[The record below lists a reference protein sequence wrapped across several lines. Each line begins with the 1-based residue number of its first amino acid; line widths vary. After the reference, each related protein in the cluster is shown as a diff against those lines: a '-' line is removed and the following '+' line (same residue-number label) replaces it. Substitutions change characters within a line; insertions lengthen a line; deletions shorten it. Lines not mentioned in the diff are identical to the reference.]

1 MLHVL
6 PVAVVATAV
15 VIVHLTLVR
24 IPDDR
29 PAAIDDGS
37 GAHRLDLRG
46 TIASSPPS
54 PACFGLIAVST
65 INIFLGGVFMAL
77 LDAYGLSLVSVEVW
91 GLLFGV
97 LSAGFRGGCSG
108 SHRASS
114 WPPRRFTAFLISPIA
129 QFVAIPFM
137 TTGAGGRADRWLVRD
152 GARARPGAGLH
163 GCRARRAGDHARRL
177 PHALL
182 TGGSPRATSGRPP
195 WPDAS
200 MSPDPGSLL
209 TRPGGPRPR
218 RHPRGRRVV
227 RLLER
232 CAPQDGATTGGASG
246 VDVDRVGAD
255 TPDGGAPRRSRVLV
269 AGCATALLVGVGEM
283 QRAAAQTTAV
293 ALDTAA
299 PFAVLASGSVTGTGT
314 SSVTGDVGGSSVTG
328 LNNQVNGTISTSGDT
343 LTQAR
348 ADMNEADD
356 TVASA
361 PVTQEVSC
369 LRHGHLG
376 RVRADRRRHG
386 LRHHHARRRGRRERH
401 VHLQDRLDAHHR
413 RRRHREAHQRC
424 EGVQRVLARREQRHG
439 GRHGRRHIFGRNGIT
454 ARNGADITVG
464 CSPAAVR

>member
-1 MLHVL
+1 MTSVISGLLVGLSGMLHVL
-6 PVAVVATAV
+6 LVAVVATAV

-54 PACFGLIAVST
+54 PACFGLITVST

-97 LSAGFRGGCSG
+97 LSAGFKGRVFGFAQSVEL
-108 SHRASS
+108 AAA
-114 WPPRRFTAFLISPIA
+114 PLTAFLISPIA

-195 WPDAS
+195 WPDDRCPPIRQPAHAAGWSRVRAVTRAGGGSFAS
-200 MSPDPGSLL
+200 SNGVHLR
-209 TRPGGPRPR
+209 TVRPR
-218 RHPRGRRVV
+218 GERAVSMLIGSVQIPRTVV
-227 RLLER
+227 RR
-232 CAPQDGATTGGASG
+232 GAA
-246 VDVDRVGAD
+246 A
-255 TPDGGAPRRSRVLV
+255 VLV

-343 LTQAR
+343 LTQALLIHYFHYFFANTLCPIYNCCPVR
-348 ADMNEADD
+348 G
-356 TVASA
+356 TV
-361 PVTQEVSC
+361 
-369 LRHGHLG
+369 
-376 RVRADRRRHG
+376 
-386 LRHHHARRRGRRERH
+386 
-401 VHLQDRLDAHHR
+401 
-413 RRRHREAHQRC
+413 
-424 EGVQRVLARREQRHG
+424 
-439 GRHGRRHIFGRNGIT
+439 
-454 ARNGADITVG
+454 
-464 CSPAAVR
+464 